1 MADYPHSENVF
12 NDVVDNLG
20 LVISQLQ
27 DGESQ
32 QTDNSN
38 YEKVAYWDRIE
49 KISQS
54 LSHEVTI
61 ISMAFSKSPYP
72 SPENVRK
79 MLSKLETASLALVS
93 NFYSLPKSQGLL
105 LRDSFKKSTLDLIT
119 KVQTF
124 VKSIQTGMASSP
136 EMLQKT
142 GVVWEHSDYFS
153 NLPKDNKR
161 AVIELMTWSLGLLLD
176 ALREL
181 EETMAG
187 GGQFDDLD
195 DLIIESGQ
203 GLSNEDEWSEEDRT
217 LLGPCQGLIKVANY
231 SLKKAMKATE
241 KGGHCDTFHQIS
253 EYDDMADHIKKLS
266 PAVDQLGIALYPPM
280 RHRLVRA
287 YAEHLAEILRNF
299 LNCLGGSHI
308 TCEDDMEWLN
318 YLHKAIEHNMEK
330 IHTLT
335 NDK

>member
-38 YEKVAYWDRIE
+38 YEKVAYWHRIE

-54 LSHEVTI
+54 LSHEVTM

-299 LNCLGGSHI
+299 LNCLG
-308 TCEDDMEWLN
+308 
-318 YLHKAIEHNMEK
+318 
-330 IHTLT
+330 
-335 NDK
+335 